1 MTPPRHLHTLLVVG
15 LICSNLLV
23 FALSGFSLQQSRQQY
38 ELRAEDLTRNIANA
52 LDLNLSGSID
62 RIDLAL
68 HTVADELERQLAG
81 PGIDP
86 TSMNAFLARQQER
99 LPMTEAFR
107 VADADGRV
115 ILGKNVNP
123 AESASWA
130 DRDYFIYHRTHAD
143 GRLQI
148 SKPILGRVAKRQIIG
163 FAQRYNYPDGRFAGV
178 ISATV
183 AIDHFTQLL
192 SRFQV
197 GNGGTISLRDEE
209 LGLIT
214 RIPAIPDK
222 PAGQI
227 GNKVIAPEFEQL
239 ARSGTP
245 QATFHTPAS
254 GDGHARIVTFSH
266 LDKAPMFAI
275 IGVDKDEHLAAWR
288 AEVYQTTAIAF
299 CFLVLSL
306 LLGGFA
312 LHFLKRTTRESSR
325 NQLYLQQASDGIHI
339 LDDQLRLIEVN
350 DRFCQM
356 LGYRRDELIGAS
368 TSRWD
373 TQWSEETLKDKLLQQ
388 LAPNT
393 APLSLETRHR
403 RHDGTLIDVEV
414 NLSRFELEGS
424 SYIYAAARDI
434 SERKANEAELE
445 RHRHHLEELV
455 AERTEELASAKESA
469 EMANVAKSAFLANM
483 SHEIR
488 TPLNA
493 ITGMAH
499 LIRRAGLSSEQAARL
514 DKLEGASE
522 HLLDILNA
530 ILDLSK
536 IEAGK
541 FVLEASPLR
550 IESLLGNVAS
560 MLHDRA
566 LAKHL
571 QLTTETRDLPH
582 HLLGDSTR
590 LQQALLNYAS
600 NAIKFT
606 EKGSVCLRVS
616 LDAEDADSALL
627 RFEVIDSGIGIA
639 PDVLPKLFSTFE
651 QADNS
656 TTRKYGGT
664 GLGLAITRKLARL
677 MDGDAGAS
685 SVPGQGST
693 FWFTARLGKN
703 AHSEPEIE
711 CSQRATAEEFLKRD
725 HAGRRIL
732 LVEDEPINREITL
745 LMLDETGLR
754 IDVAA
759 DGCEAVELAGR
770 TAYDLILMDM
780 QMPNMDGLEATRRI
794 RTLPG
799 RAATPILA
807 MTANAF
813 AEDKARCFA
822 AGMNEF
828 IAKPVRPEELFATLL
843 KWLARAPAPEMA
855 PALRS
860 TVQAEAN

>member
-1 MTPPRHLHTLLVVG
+1 MTTPRHLHTLLVAG

-23 FALSGFSLQQSRQQY
+23 FVLSGFSLYQSRLQY
-38 ELRAEDLTRNIANA
+38 ELRAEDLTRNIASA
-52 LDLNLSGSID
+52 LDLNLSGSIE

-68 HTVADELERQLAG
+68 RTVADELERQLAG

-86 TSMNAFLARQQER
+86 AYMNAFLARQQER

-107 VADADGRV
+107 VANADGRV
-115 ILGKNVNP
+115 ILGKGVAP
-123 AESASWA
+123 GESASWA

-143 GRLQI
+143 RQLQI
-148 SKPILGRVAKRQIIG
+148 SKPILGRVSQQQIIG

-178 ISATV
+178 ISAPL

-192 SRFQV
+192 SRFKI
-197 GNGGTISLRDEE
+197 GNAGTISLRDAD

-214 RIPAIPDK
+214 RVPAIPDK

-227 GNKVIAPEFEQL
+227 GNKVLAPEFVQL
-239 ARSGTP
+239 AKSGTSL
-245 QATFHTPAS
+245 ATFHTSAS
-254 GDGHARIVTFSH
+254 GDGHRRIVTFSR
-266 LDKAPMFAI
+266 LEKAPMFAI
-275 IGVDKDEHLAAWR
+275 IGVDKDEHLAAWLSE
-288 AEVYQTTAIAF
+288 AYQTAAIAF
-299 CFLVLSL
+299 SFLVLSL

-325 NQLYLQQASDGIHI
+325 NELYLQQASDGIHI
-339 LDDQLRLIEVN
+339 LDDQLHLIEVN

-356 LGYRRDELIGAS
+356 LGYRREELIGTA
-368 TSRWD
+368 TTLWD
-373 TQWSEETLKDKLLQQ
+373 TQWSEESLKQKLLQQ
-388 LAPNT
+388 LAPHA
-393 APLSLETRHR
+393 APITLETRHR
-403 RHDGTLIDVEV
+403 RHDGTTIDVEV
-414 NLSRFELEGS
+414 NISRFELEGV
-424 SYIYAAARDI
+424 SYLYAAARDI

-455 AERTEELASAKESA
+455 AERTEQLAAAKESA
-469 EMANVAKSAFLANM
+469 ETANIAKSAFLANM

-514 DKLEGASE
+514 DKLESASE
-522 HLLDILNA
+522 HLLEILNA

-541 FVLEASPLR
+541 FVLEESPLR

-566 LAKHL
+566 QAKHL
-571 QLTTETRDLPH
+571 QLTTESRGLPGQ
-582 HLLGDSTR
+582 LLGDQTR

-606 EKGSVCLRVS
+606 ERGSVCVRVS
-616 LDAEDADSALL
+616 LEAEDATSAQL

-677 MDGDAGAS
+677 MGGDAGAS
-685 SVPGQGST
+685 STPGAGST
-693 FWFTARLGKN
+693 FWFTARLRKGDLRN
-703 AHSEPEIE
+703 AEPESIQLE
-711 CSQRATAEEFLKRD
+711 TAEEFLKRD

-745 LMLDETGLR
+745 LMLDEIGLS
-754 IDVAA
+754 IDVAC
-759 DGCEAVELAGR
+759 DGCEALALAGSNR
-770 TAYDLILMDM
+770 YDLILMDM

-799 RAATPILA
+799 GAATPILA

-828 IAKPVRPEELFATLL
+828 IAKPVRPEELFATML
-843 KWLARAPAPEMA
+843 KWLSRSRPAETGKA
-855 PALRS
+855 ARS
-860 TVQAEAN
+860 TATTEPI